1 MFLKN
6 VKQHKYF
13 KYILNPY
20 IAVLFAFLVW
30 MLFFDDNS
38 FLFHQELNTII
49 EEKEAEIELYQSEI
63 KEDKKNIRKLKN
75 EDNLENFAR
84 EEYYMKKENEE
95 IYIIEYDNKPIKDN
109 TNE

>member
-1 MFLKN
+1 MFLKKL
-6 VKQHKYF
+6 KQHKYF
-13 KYILNPY
+13 KYVLNPY
-20 IAVLFAFLVW
+20 IAVFIAFMVW

-63 KEDKKNIRKLKN
+63 KEDKKIIQKLKN

-95 IYIIEYDNKPIKDN
+95 IYIIEYDNKPIKAN

>member
-20 IAVLFAFLVW
+20 IVVLITFVVW

-95 IYIIEYDNKPIKDN
+95 IYIIEYDNKPIKAN

>member
-6 VKQHKYF
+6 IKQHKYF

-20 IAVLFAFLVW
+20 IAVLLAFVVW

-95 IYIIEYDNKPIKDN
+95 IYIIEYDNKPIKAN

>member
-1 MFLKN
+1 

-20 IAVLFAFLVW
+20 IAVLIAFVVW

-84 EEYYMKKENEE
+84 EAYYMKKENEE
-95 IYIIEYDNKPIKDN
+95 IYIIEYDNKPIKAK

>member
-6 VKQHKYF
+6 IKQHKYF

-20 IAVLFAFLVW
+20 IAVLIAFVVW

-95 IYIIEYDNKPIKDN
+95 IYIIEYDNKPIKAN

>member
-1 MFLKN
+1 MFLKKI
-6 VKQHKYF
+6 KQHKYF

-20 IAVLFAFLVW
+20 IAVLLAFVVW
-30 MLFFDDNS
+30 MFFFDDNS

-49 EEKEAEIELYQSEI
+49 KEKEAEIELYQSEI

-84 EEYYMKKENEE
+84 EEYYMKKDNEE
-95 IYIIEYDNKPIKDN
+95 IYIIEYDNKPIKAN
-109 TNE
+109 TYE